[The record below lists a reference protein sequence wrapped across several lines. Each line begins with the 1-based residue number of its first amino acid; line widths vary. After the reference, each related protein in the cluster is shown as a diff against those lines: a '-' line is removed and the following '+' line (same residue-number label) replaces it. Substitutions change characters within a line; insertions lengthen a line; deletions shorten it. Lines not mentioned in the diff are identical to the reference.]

1 MISDVILYLC
11 ALSNS
16 KLDKNT
22 SIFVGLFI
30 GKVGGTKRNSEAL
43 NKPCDILTISV
54 LKRLCIVNL
63 LIGAKIK

>member
-1 MISDVILYLC
+1 MISDVILYLRV
-11 ALSNS
+11 LSNL

-22 SIFVGLFI
+22 SIFVDLFI
-30 GKVGGTKRNSEAL
+30 GKVKCTKRNSEAL
-43 NKPCDILTISV
+43 NKPCDMLTISV

>member
-1 MISDVILYLC
+1 MISDVMLYLH
-11 ALSNS
+11 ALSNL

-22 SIFVGLFI
+22 SIFVDLFT
-30 GKVGGTKRNSEAL
+30 GKVKCTQRNSEAL
-43 NKPCDILTISV
+43 NKPCDILTISA

>member
-1 MISDVILYLC
+1 MISDVMLYLHV
-11 ALSNS
+11 LSNL

-22 SIFVGLFI
+22 SIFVDLFT
-30 GKVGGTKRNSEAL
+30 GKVKCTQQNSKAL